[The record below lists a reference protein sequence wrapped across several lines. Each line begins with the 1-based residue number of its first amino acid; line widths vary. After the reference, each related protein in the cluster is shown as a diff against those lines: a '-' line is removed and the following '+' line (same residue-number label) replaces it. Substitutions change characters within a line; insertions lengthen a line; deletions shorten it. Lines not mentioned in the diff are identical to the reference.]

1 MLQRKLRRDLLSNW
15 GSNLAIIV
23 VISIGIMCYHSFSM
37 VMDSLQD
44 SKEYFYELGKFPDA
58 YVELNGVKESVIRS
72 LERIEGVFHA
82 TGRRVLDIRMDESV
96 GLKSNETKYVRLITL
111 TKQIAEFEIL
121 QGQAPSEGEFEIA
134 IDNAFA
140 DKNAIKIGDEIA
152 IIFNAQKKKLKV
164 SAIVRSPE
172 YIYAL
177 RSVSQIYPDPL
188 HFAIA
193 FTDVKSMETITKKSD
208 FNQVIYH
215 IKEGYDKKEIGQR
228 VEFTL
233 KPYGIRSQYLQD
245 EQMSNEILN
254 DEMNQL
260 KGATYAL
267 PLMFLLVSA
276 MILYIMIGRVVE
288 KQRGQI
294 GLLKAFGLSDR
305 EVFIH
310 YLSYSLTIS
319 LCGAVIGIVLGYFM
333 RLPFLKAYQTF
344 FNMPFI
350 ESNAGEKYAV
360 ISILLASGFGSV
372 SGFHASLK
380 AMNLSPCEAMRSK
393 APDIVK
399 SRLIEKCK
407 LLMSMFTTSGKMSIR
422 NVFRNPARS
431 LFVLIGII
439 FTFAFAVI
447 PWAGVRLVDEVLYRN
462 YEDVERY
469 DVKLFLRSLKEQA
482 SVMSELKSQEGIQSV
497 EGILEIPSTLVHGH
511 IKEDVGLI
519 GLQKYSQL
527 YRLNKKGKNLSMSNR
542 EIILSERLAQ
552 KLKLK
557 KGDLLQVKS
566 AMFQKDQ
573 EYYDF
578 YVKEIVHQSVGMA
591 AYVDKSA
598 LSELI
603 GGKDLVSSMI
613 MEAYPHSAK
622 KLKKKYINS
631 SEVDGVKDVQELLVM
646 IKRLTDDYIS
656 MMQAMAIISV
666 IMGFAIIYNSYSIIL
681 SEREKE
687 FASLLVLG
695 MSEKE
700 VISIVKLEQ
709 WLLFAVAIPLGIPI
723 TIKMFDFVMQASST
737 DMFSLSMNPDVTS
750 FFIGVITTMFS
761 IWFAQY
767 IASFKIKKIVI
778 SDALKADE

>member
-1 MLQRKLRRDLLSNW
+1 MLKRKLRRDLCSNW
-15 GSNLAIIV
+15 GSNVAIII
-23 VISIGIMCYHSFSM
+23 VIAIGIMCYHSFSM
-37 VMDSLQD
+37 VMDSLHD
-44 SKEYFYELGKFPDA
+44 SRDYFYELGKFPDA
-58 YVELNGVKESVIRS
+58 YVELNGVKESVIKS
-72 LERIEGVFHA
+72 LERIEGVYHA
-82 TGRRVLDIRMDESV
+82 TGRRVIDIRMDESV
-96 GLKSNETKYVRLITL
+96 GVKSNETKYVRLITK
-111 TKQIAEFEIL
+111 TNQIAQFQVL
-121 QGQAPSEGEFEIA
+121 QGQAPREGEFEIA

-140 DKNAIKIGDEIA
+140 DKNHIKPGDEI
-152 IIFNAQKKKLKV
+152 IVIFHAQKKKLRV

-193 FTDVKSMETITKKSD
+193 FTDSKSMEHITKKSD

-215 IKEGYDKKEIGQR
+215 IKDGYDKNEIRSR
-228 VEFTL
+228 VEFAL
-233 KPYGIRSQYLQD
+233 KPYGIASQYLQE

-254 DEMNQL
+254 NEMNQL
-260 KGATYAL
+260 RGATYTL
-267 PLMFLLVSA
+267 PLMFLMVSA

-319 LCGAVIGIVLGYFM
+319 LCGAVIGIILGYFM
-333 RLPFLKAYQTF
+333 RIPFLKAYGTF

-350 ESNAGEKYAV
+350 ESNVGEKYAV
-360 ISILLASGFGSV
+360 ISILLAAGFGCV
-372 SGFHASLK
+372 SGFHASVK
-380 AMNLSPCEAMRSK
+380 AMKLSPCEAMRSK
-393 APDIVK
+393 APDFVK

-407 LLMSMFTTSGKMSIR
+407 LLMSMFTTSGKMSVR
-422 NVFRNPARS
+422 NIFRNPARS
-431 LFVLIGII
+431 VFVVIGIV

-447 PWAGVRLVDEVLYRN
+447 PWAGIRLVDEVLYRN
-462 YEDVERY
+462 YEEVEKY
-469 DVKLFLRSLKEQA
+469 DVKLFLRSLKEQDPIIN
-482 SVMSELKSQEGIQSV
+482 ELRGFEGLQMM
-497 EGILEIPSTLVHGH
+497 EGILEIPSTLTHGH

-519 GLQKYSQL
+519 GLQRNSAL
-527 YRLNKKGKNLSMSNR
+527 YRIGKDGVSLSLSGR
-542 EIILSERLAQ
+542 EIVLSKRLAE

-557 KGDLLQVKS
+557 KGDVLQLKS
-566 AMFQKDQ
+566 SMFKKNQ
-573 EYYDF
+573 EDHSF
-578 YVKEIVHQSVGMA
+578 YVKEIIHQSVGMG
-591 AYVDKSA
+591 AYVDKNE

-603 GGKDLVSSMI
+603 GGLDLASSII
-613 MEAYPHSAK
+613 MRAYPQSATR
-622 KLKKKYINS
+622 LKETYRNS
-631 SEVDGVKDVQELLVM
+631 AEVDGVKDVQEMLGM
-646 IKRLTDDYIS
+646 IRRLTEDYTS
-656 MMQAMAIISV
+656 MMQAMALLSI

-700 VISIVKLEQ
+700 VISIIKLEQ
-709 WLLFAVAIPLGIPI
+709 WLLFVLAIPIGIPV
-723 TIKMFDFVMQASST
+723 TMKMFDFVMEASST
-737 DMFSLSMNPDVTS
+737 DMFSLSMDPDVTS
-750 FFIGVITTMFS
+750 FLIGVITTIFS
-761 IWFAQY
+761 IWFAQC